1 MSNSNPSLAS
11 GKIETHWLRVHNP
24 QLVLFGELYS
34 TQLGLASPH
43 LQHSEECHNQKQKQQ
58 QNKQTKSYWHGSET
72 RETVRATIP
81 VILCFFRR
89 KLETSAYFAKFSAHA
104 SKSENL
110 GNASVLVVK
119 GTGSLLRACS
129 LVKLLL
135 SNLLLILSVNN
146 PTHMYLSDLR
156 EYFKVELYFRVSNLK

>member
-11 GKIETHWLRVHNP
+11 GKIETHCLRVHNP
-24 QLVLFGELYS
+24 QLVLFGELKS

-43 LQHSEECHNQKQKQQ
+43 LQHSDECHNQKQKQQ

-72 RETVRATIP
+72 RGTVRATIP

-89 KLETSAYFAKFSAHA
+89 KLETSAYFAKFSAHE

-110 GNASVLVVK
+110 GNPSVLVKLK
-119 GTGSLLRACS
+119 GTGSRLGACS
-129 LVKLLL
+129 LIKLLL

-146 PTHMYLSDLR
+146 PTHMYLSDLCIS
-156 EYFKVELYFRVSNLK
+156 K